1 MKRFFAIFVVL
12 ALCLS
17 LCACGSDITVQR
29 ENETSSS
36 MFIVVES
43 VSDNW
48 HVVYHKDTKVMYV
61 ISGGSY
67 NRGSFTVLLNSDGTP
82 QVWNGR

>member
-1 MKRFFAIFVVL
+1 MKRFSVIFVVL

-17 LCACGSDITVQR
+17 LCACGSDTTVQR

-36 MFIVVES
+36 MFVVVES

-67 NRGSFTVLLNSDGTP
+67 NRGTFTVLLNPDGMP
-82 QVWNGR
+82 QLWKGY